1 MALLPLTEIREWVS
15 KANLR
20 LSRNTAMVASSEW
33 CHIVDAEPLALT
45 SNGDK
50 IIFAL
55 WSRGIYCIDSSDNEI
70 WRLPLFEE
78 GIKSPPRS
86 NDVTA
91 ISIVDDYA
99 VVWSRGD
106 YRKIS
111 LDTGEIISE
120 QKLDIE
126 CDLKKFS
133 TTR

>member
-1 MALLPLTEIREWVS
+1 
-15 KANLR
+15 
-20 LSRNTAMVASSEW
+20 MVASSEW

-86 NDVTA
+86 SDVTA

-99 VVWSRGD
+99 VVWSRGV
-106 YRKIS
+106 
-111 LDTGEIISE
+111 IIE
-120 QKLDIE
+120 
-126 CDLKKFS
+126 KFL
-133 TTR
+133 